1 MTSDGV
7 CADVCDGIYVRH
19 STFLPLCVELCLLVQ
34 QFVMSALLAP
44 PTVRS
49 HVKHETGVSE
59 TDGVI
64 LAHLLDMIWRIL
76 MF

>member
-7 CADVCDGIYVRH
+7 CADVCDVFMSDIPLFYHCASNSVCW
-19 STFLPLCVELCLLVQ
+19 SSSLSCPLC
-34 QFVMSALLAP
+34 SS
-44 PTVRS
+44 TVRS
-49 HVKHETGVSE
+49 HVKHEIGVSE